1 MNLFDINDIKKILSR
16 HGFTFS
22 KGLGQNFLINPDVC
36 PQMAADC
43 GADYDTG
50 VLEIGPGIGVLTREL
65 AGLAQ
70 KVVAIELDRRLIPV
84 LGETLAGYDNVTVIQ
99 GDVLKLDLRE
109 IIAGHF
115 AGMKVVVC
123 ANLPYYITSPIIA
136 ALLEQRLN
144 ISSVTVMVQDEV
156 ARRICADIPGRHSS
170 AFTAC
175 VHYYARAEMLFK
187 VGRESFVPSPNVDS
201 AVIRLDIH
209 DASPV
214 NATDEKQ
221 LFRVIKA
228 AFGQRRKTLLNA
240 LSAGLCLPREQTLGL
255 LDRAGVSST
264 LRAEQLSLQQF
275 ADIANVLDFR

>member
-1 MNLFDINDIKKILSR
+1 MDLFDINDIKKILSR

-22 KGLGQNFLINPDVC
+22 KGLGQNFLTDPDVC

-43 GADYDTG
+43 GIDSNTG
-50 VLEIGPGIGVLTREL
+50 VLEIGPGIGVLTRDL
-65 AGLAQ
+65 ADAAQ

-99 GDVLKLDLRE
+99 GDVLELDLRG
-109 IIAGHF
+109 IIAEHF

-123 ANLPYYITSPIIA
+123 ANLPYYITSPIITT
-136 ALLEQRLN
+136 LLERRLD
-144 ISSVTVMVQDEV
+144 IASVTVMVQDEV
-156 ARRICADIPGRHSS
+156 ARRICADMPGRHSS

-175 VHYYARAEMLFK
+175 VHYYARPRLLFK
-187 VGRESFVPSPNVDS
+187 VGRESFIPSPNVDS

-209 DASPV
+209 NAPPV
-214 NATDEKQ
+214 NVADERQ

-240 LSAGLCLPREQTLGL
+240 LSAGLNLSREQTAEL
-255 LDRAGVSST
+255 LDKTGVSAN
-264 LRAEQLSLQQF
+264 LRAEQLSLQAF
-275 ADIANVLDFR
+275 ADIANAL